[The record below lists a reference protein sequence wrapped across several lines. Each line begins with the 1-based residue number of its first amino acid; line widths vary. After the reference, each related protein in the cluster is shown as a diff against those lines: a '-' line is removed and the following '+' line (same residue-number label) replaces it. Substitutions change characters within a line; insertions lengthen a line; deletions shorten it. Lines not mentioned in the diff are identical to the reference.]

1 MTESK
6 EEKKKV
12 ALLVILLSGLMVVA
26 YSSIGIYTPAMPA
39 IANYFDISSTEVQ
52 LTFSMYILAF
62 AFGQLIY
69 GPLSDRYGRRPAIFL
84 GLCIYIFGSV
94 IATFSNSIEALVFAR
109 ALQGLGGCSGP
120 VVGRAILRDL
130 FNRERSA
137 IILSYISMVMGAAPA
152 FAPLIG
158 GYLQVN
164 FNWQSIFLFLII
176 IGSIVLISNLI
187 YLKESNNSKIKDNN
201 YNLNISL
208 INYLTFIKSRIF
220 IGYSLTAS
228 FAMSMVF
235 IYSSGTPFILISLLG
250 ISPDIYGWYIL
261 LPTFT
266 NFIGAYFAARLLPI
280 FGVDKLIYFGSL
292 VIMICG
298 GLMSVLSLFLEL
310 SVWIIISPMCGV
322 MFGLS
327 ILYPS
332 AAQGAVSVFPNKAG
346 AASSLNG
353 FLHMFTASGMVLFSG
368 YLFNGTQW
376 PLIFLI
382 LFNGFMTFFSL
393 LLFIPKKKFKTIGK

>member
-6 EEKKKV
+6 EDKKKV

-39 IANYFDISSTEVQ
+39 IADYFDITSTEVQ
-52 LTFSMYILAF
+52 LTFSIYILAF

-84 GLCIYIFGSV
+84 GLFIYVIGS
-94 IATFSNSIEALVFAR
+94 ILATFSSSIEVLIFAR
-109 ALQGLGGCSGP
+109 GLQGLGGCSGP

-137 IILSYISMVMGAAPA
+137 IILSYVSMVMGAAPA

-158 GYLQVN
+158 GYLQVSY
-164 FNWQSIFLFLII
+164 NWQSIFLFLIV
-176 IGSIVLISNLI
+176 IGLIVLISNLL
-187 YLKESNNSKIKDNN
+187 YLKESNASKAEGNGFDLTNYLNN
-201 YNLNISL
+201 Y
-208 INYLTFIKSRIF
+208 FIFMKSRIF

-235 IYSSGTPFILISLLG
+235 VYSSGAPFILISLLG
-250 ISPDIYGWYIL
+250 IAPDVYGWYIL

-266 NFIGAYFAARLLPI
+266 NFIGAYFAARLLPTY
-280 FGVDKLIYFGSL
+280 GVDKLIFFGSL
-292 VIMICG
+292 VVMICG
-298 GLMSVLSLFLEL
+298 GLMSILSLFLQL
-310 SVWIIISPMCGV
+310 SVWIIILPMCGV

-332 AAQGAVSVFPNKAG
+332 SAQGAVSVFPNKAG

-353 FLHMFTASGMVLFSG
+353 FLHMFIASGMVLFVG
-368 YLFNGTQW
+368 FLFNGTQW
-376 PLIFLI
+376 PLILLI
-382 LFNGFMTFFSL
+382 LFNGFMTFLSL
-393 LLFIPKKKFKTIGK
+393 ILFIFRKN